1 LTDFFASNEEEK
13 LTFGE
18 EDYFVKQGDDTTV
31 TWLVPTAQKNAMEAI
46 RMEIS
51 VGASTEKDLPHEG
64 QEFGYVLEGEIKV
77 AISQEVRLLLGKMN
91 ILGGNLWELRKQ
103 AHNEGMFNLEIKF
116 KNLANQLE
124 ETIEELQSKIS

>member
-1 LTDFFASNEEEK
+1 MKKRNHHS
-13 LTFGE
+13 
-18 EDYFVKQGDDTTV
+18 
-31 TWLVPTAQKNAMEAI
+31 KNSSRPHRVEIMYSDPEMELLDQRHKEVCNGTYVSRSEFI
-46 RMEIS
+46 RRLS
-51 VGASTEKDLPHEG
+51 
-64 QEFGYVLEGEIKV
+64 LEGEIKV

-124 ETIEELQSKIS
+124 DTIEEILSKIQ

>member
-1 LTDFFASNEEEK
+1 MYSDPEK
-13 LTFGE
+13 MLLDQRLKEVCNGTFVSRSE
-18 EDYFVKQGDDTTV
+18 F
-31 TWLVPTAQKNAMEAI
+31 I
-46 RMEIS
+46 RKLS
-51 VGASTEKDLPHEG
+51 
-64 QEFGYVLEGEIKV
+64 LEGEIKV

>member
-1 LTDFFASNEEEK
+1 MKTKRNHHSKNSARPHRVEIMYSDPEMELLDQRYKEVCNGTYVSRSEFIRK
-13 LTFGE
+13 L
-18 EDYFVKQGDDTTV
+18 
-31 TWLVPTAQKNAMEAI
+31 
-46 RMEIS
+46 S
-51 VGASTEKDLPHEG
+51 
-64 QEFGYVLEGEIKV
+64 LEGEIKV

>member
-1 LTDFFASNEEEK
+1 
-13 LTFGE
+13 
-18 EDYFVKQGDDTTV
+18 
-31 TWLVPTAQKNAMEAI
+31 
-46 RMEIS
+46 
-51 VGASTEKDLPHEG
+51 
-64 QEFGYVLEGEIKV
+64 
-77 AISQEVRLLLGKMN
+77 MN